1 MEKAINKFNK
11 ESVNFVWSENN
22 YEKTLI
28 MSIKAVDYIQ
38 K

>member
-22 YEKTLI
+22 YEKNI
-28 MSIKAVDYIQ
+28 DNVY
-38 K
+38 